1 MIRLQR
7 LYPLALLAMAAGPLG
22 GCATMYHSG
31 LGRATRGVDN
41 GREMKLVG
49 VNLDHATQDLH
60 IYEGDVEIP
69 VSPVQDKIWSN
80 AIKNS
85 LRQGVA
91 EGAASY
97 AACGQAVCTYKWTE
111 TTTFG
116 PGIYLNPH
124 RPHTLRLVRGNQ
136 QATVTLDTSFRIKW
150 YFFDMFLF
158 VLGPVGWVVDGVTG
172 SWNEFPRLDVDRV
185 FRNATASAG
194 ATN

>member
-1 MIRLQR
+1 MIRLHR
-7 LYPLALLAMAAGPLG
+7 LYPLALLALASGPLG

-31 LGRATRGVDN
+31 PGRATKGPDN
-41 GREMKLVG
+41 GQQVKLVA
-49 VNLDHATQDLH
+49 VNLDHATPDLH

-69 VSPVQDKIWSN
+69 LSPVQDKIWSD

-85 LRQGVA
+85 LRRGVA
-91 EGAASY
+91 EGAASG
-97 AACGQAVCTYKWTE
+97 CTGVCTYNWTE
-111 TTTFG
+111 RTTFG

-124 RPHTLRLVRGNQ
+124 RPHTLRLVRGDQ
-136 QATVTLDTSFRIKW
+136 QATVTLKTSWRVKW
-150 YFFDMFLF
+150 YFYDMFLF

-172 SWNEFPRLDVDRV
+172 SWNEFPRLDVDRA